1 MEARRWKQVEEVL
14 QSALDRPPTD
24 REAFVRAACAG
35 DETLEREVRSLLSRD
50 ESAAGFLSRP
60 AVLRADGAGLAIE
73 DSAAAPVGHTI
84 GRYCILKKLGS
95 GGMGVV
101 YKAEDR
107 DLRRHVAIKF
117 LSSDLVGDPGALE
130 RFRRE
135 ARAASALNHPNI
147 CTVHEIGEQDGCTFI
162 VMELLEGMPLKE
174 RISQGVLPQEELLR
188 IAIGVADGLDAADHA
203 GIVHR
208 DIKPAN
214 IFITARQTPKILDF
228 GVAKVRDDR
237 AASHLGETTMTIE
250 GDLTRPGGAIG
261 TAAYM
266 SPEQVRAQL
275 LDHRTDLFS
284 FGVVLYEMATGKQ
297 PFHAKSTEEMFDS
310 ILNRQPAPVS
320 RLNPDA
326 PAELDRIIGKCIEKD
341 RDLRYRHAAEILTDL
356 RRLERDSVS
365 QTAVLP
371 AKSSRGWV
379 YAVFTAAALT
389 VAVAAGYLAMQRA
402 PKLTSKDAIVVG
414 DFRNSTGEPIWD
426 ETLRQAL
433 SVQLE
438 QSSYLSVIS
447 DRTVTQTL
455 RLMNQKPDTRIT
467 PAIGREV
474 CERTGSTAYLDGS
487 IAKLGIQYVLA
498 LRATRCSTGDLIDQ
512 EQVQA
517 AKREDVLGAISQA
530 ASRFRAKAGESIA
543 SVKSHDLPLQAVTTS
558 SLEALKAFSNANRV
572 NLASG
577 FTVAMQGINRALE
590 LDPNFAMA
598 WAHQGLWYMGMGETA
613 LARESLTKAF
623 QLRDHTS
630 DHERFFIEAN
640 YYRSVTG
647 DLNAAFQ
654 TLQLWAQTYPRDQ
667 VPHGLMAGGFG
678 VQLGRFENAVNEA
691 KVAISIDA
699 DNSFNYI
706 NETFALICLNRFD
719 EAAQFLKTADERK
732 LQAPELSVLRYQIAA
747 ARGDQANMERA
758 VAEERG
764 RLGAE
769 DWLTNAET
777 LYAAYRGH
785 LREADRLTRRAVEL
799 ARNEKMSERAAS
811 YEASGAVRSAFY
823 GLPAEA
829 RTHARAALQLSKA
842 RDIEFLA
849 AFALALA
856 RETRQAREIETDLEK
871 RFPEDTNVRLH
882 YLPVLRGLQALDRG
896 ETEEALTALEAASP
910 YEIACNAASFYVSVG
925 NLYAPYVRGLAYTAQ
940 NDGITAAME
949 FHKILDHPG
958 LVLNDP
964 VRAVAQLQLARALRT
979 SGDRAGAASAYKQFL
994 ELWRDADRGAPLLQT
1009 ARLEAVQ

>member
-14 QSALDRPPTD
+14 QSALDRAPTE

-35 DETLEREVRSLLSRD
+35 DETLEREVRSLISLD
-50 ESAAGFLSRP
+50 ESATGFLLRP
-60 AVLRADGAGLAIE
+60 AVLRADDAGLAIQ
-73 DSAAAPVGHTI
+73 DSAAPPVGRTI
-84 GRYCILKKLGS
+84 GRYCIIEKLGS

-117 LSSDLVGDPGALE
+117 LSSDLAGDPGALE

-147 CTVHEIGEQDGCTFI
+147 CTIHEIGEHDGRTFI

-174 RISQGVLPQEELLR
+174 RMAQGPLPPEELLR

-228 GVAKVRDDR
+228 GVAKVRDDMV
-237 AASHLGETTMTIE
+237 ASHRGETAMTIE
-250 GDLTRPGGAIG
+250 GDLTYPGGVIG
-261 TAAYM
+261 TASYM

-284 FGVVLYEMATGKQ
+284 FGVVLYEMAAAKQ
-297 PFHAKSTEEMFDS
+297 PFHAKSKGEIFDS
-310 ILNRQPAPVS
+310 ILNRQPVPVS

-341 RDLRYRHAAEILTDL
+341 RDRRYRHAAEILTDL

-365 QTAVLP
+365 QVAVLP

-379 YAVFTAAALT
+379 YAVFTAAALA
-389 VAVAAGYLAMQRA
+389 VAVAGYLAMQRA
-402 PKLTSKDAIVVG
+402 PKLTSKDTIVVG
-414 DFRNSTGEPIWD
+414 DFSNSTGEPIWD

-433 SVQLE
+433 SAQLE
-438 QSSYLSVIS
+438 QSPYLSLVS
-447 DRTVTQTL
+447 DGRLTQTL
-455 RLMNQKPDTRIT
+455 RLMNQKPDRRLT
-467 PAIGREV
+467 PAIAREV
-474 CERTGSTAYLDGS
+474 CERMGSAAYLDGT
-487 IAKLGIQYVLA
+487 IARVGSQYVLA

-512 EQVQA
+512 EQLQA

-530 ASRFRAKAGESIA
+530 ASSFRKKAGESIT
-543 SVKSHDLPLQAVTTS
+543 SVQSHDVPLPEVTTA
-558 SLEALKAFSNANRV
+558 SLEALKAFANAERV

-577 FTVAMQGINRALE
+577 FTVAMQGLNRALE

-598 WAHQGLWYMGMGETA
+598 WANQGLWYMGMGETA

-623 QLRDHTS
+623 QFRDHTS
-630 DHERFFIEAN
+630 DHERFFIDAN

-667 VPHGLMAGGFG
+667 LPHGLMAGGFG
-678 VQLGRFENAVNEA
+678 LQLGRFENAVNEA
-691 KVAISIDA
+691 KVAISIDV

-706 NETFALICLNRFD
+706 NEILALICLNRFD
-719 EAAQFLKTADERK
+719 EAAQFLKRADERK

-758 VAEERG
+758 VAEARG
-764 RLGAE
+764 RRGAE

-799 ARNEKMSERAAS
+799 ARNERMSERAAS
-811 YEASGAVRSAFY
+811 YEASAAVRSSFY
-823 GLPAEA
+823 ELPAEA
-829 RTHARAALQLSKA
+829 RTHAHAALQLSKA

-849 AFALALA
+849 GFALALA
-856 RETRQAREIETDLEK
+856 RETGQAREIETDLDK
-871 RFPEDTNVRLH
+871 RYPEDTNVRLH
-882 YLPVLRGLQALDRG
+882 YLPVLRGLQAFDLG
-896 ETEEALTALEAASP
+896 ETEEALTALEAESP

-925 NLYAPYVRGLAYTAQ
+925 NLYAPYVRGLVYLTRKDA
-940 NDGITAAME
+940 TAAATE
-949 FHKILDHPG
+949 FRKILDHPG

-964 VRAVAQLQLARALRT
+964 VRAVAQVQLARSLRA
-979 SGDRAGAASAYKQFL
+979 SGDRAGAASAYKLFL